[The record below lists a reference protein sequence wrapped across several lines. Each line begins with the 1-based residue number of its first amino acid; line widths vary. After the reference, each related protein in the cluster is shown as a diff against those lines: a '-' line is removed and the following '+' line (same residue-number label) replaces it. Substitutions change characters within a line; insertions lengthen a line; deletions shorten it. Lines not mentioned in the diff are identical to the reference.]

1 MNDTAE
7 GITRSP
13 VLGTTERYGYHA
25 MRLTATRAG
34 SDVSYDLQQHEHA
47 NDGERKGERE
57 RERERERAPYP

>member
-13 VLGTTERYGYHA
+13 VLGTTERCGYHA

-34 SDVSYDLQQHEHA
+34 SDVSYDLQQQEHT
-47 NDGERKGERE
+47 NDG
-57 RERERERAPYP
+57 ERERAPYP